1 MKILPL
7 LEGKGKKVI
16 SQNIGELVASYE
28 DDGKIGK
35 VKPKSKKHA
44 QKIAVAIALDKAKKA
59 DGHKSRGGGKN
70 KTK

>member
-1 MKILPL
+1 VPL
-7 LEGKGKKVI
+7 VKGKGKKVI
-16 SQNIGELVASYE
+16 SQNIDELIASYE

-44 QKIAVAIALDKAKKA
+44 QKIAVAIALDNARRA
-59 DGHKSRGGGKN
+59 DGNKSRGGGKS